1 MSKFGNKVK
10 FSSAM
15 VSSDV
20 HNKLSTTSVNY
31 VNSNKKISEKML
43 LWPPAQDQV
52 LNKSTETTNML
63 KLLKIRSA
71 ADPRRELAEE
81 DLAEEE
87 ILDENLPSV
96 NNIRSFKSR
105 FNFSERK
112 GNKLHPDDFNTL
124 KGFDGE
130 VG

>member
-71 ADPRRELAEE
+71 ADPR
-81 DLAEEE
+81 
-87 ILDENLPSV
+87 
-96 NNIRSFKSR
+96 
-105 FNFSERK
+105 
-112 GNKLHPDDFNTL
+112 
-124 KGFDGE
+124 
-130 VG
+130 